1 MARRTR
7 PLLLLLLALASGG
20 VAALVALRYLR
31 QQTAPLLAAERP
43 KAQVVVAARPMPVGA
58 VVGERDVKLVEWSG
72 SVVPAGYFGNMAEVV
87 GRGLIIPMEENEPVL
102 AGKLAAQGIGGGLP
116 VIIDEGMRAFSIGVD
131 QVIGVS
137 GFVGPNTRVDVLL
150 TLAASPSLREATTK
164 VIMQNLKILAAGQQ
178 IQQDKEG
185 KPQQVPVITVL
196 VTPEQAETLGLATGQ
211 GRIQLALRNTLDTVN
226 VRTTGAPVSSLM
238 GTPPSRRAP
247 VSRRTVAV
255 QASEPEPTST
265 TVEVYRGGQRTLQ
278 KFGP

>member
-7 PLLLLLLALASGG
+7 PLLLLLLALVSGG

-31 QQTAPLLAAERP
+31 QQTAPLMAEAP
-43 KAQVVVAARPMPVGA
+43 KSKVVVAVRPLPVGSI
-58 VVGERDVKLVEWSG
+58 VGEQDVKLVDWSG
-72 SVVPAGYFGNMAEVV
+72 GVMPTGYFGSLTDVV
-87 GRGLIIPMEENEPVL
+87 GRGLIVPVEENEPVL
-102 AGKLAAQGIGGGLP
+102 AAKLAAKGAGGGLP
-116 VIIDEGMRAFSIGVD
+116 VIIDEGMRAFSMAVD

-150 TLAASPSLREATTK
+150 TLTTSPSLREPTTK
-164 VIMQNLKILAAGQQ
+164 VIMQNLRILAAGQT

-185 KPQQVPVITVL
+185 KPMNVPVVTLL

-211 GRIQLALRNTLDTVN
+211 GRIQLALRNTLDTVT
-226 VRTTGAPVSSLM
+226 VKTTGAPVSSLM

-247 VSRRTVAV
+247 TTRRGAAV
-255 QASEPEPTST
+255 RASEPEPTST

-278 KFGP
+278 KF

>member
-7 PLLLLLLALASGG
+7 PVLLLLLALVSGG

-31 QQTAPLLAAERP
+31 QQTAPLMATERP
-43 KAQVVVAARPMPVGA
+43 KARVVVAARPLPVGSI
-58 VVGERDVKLVEWSG
+58 VGEQDVKLVDWSG
-72 SVVPAGYFGNMAEVV
+72 GVTPAGYFGSVQEVV
-87 GRGLIIPMEENEPVL
+87 GRGLIVPVEENEPVL
-102 AGKLAAQGIGGGLP
+102 SGKLAAKGAGGGLP
-116 VIIDEGMRAFSIGVD
+116 VMIDEGMRAFSMAVD

-150 TLAASPSLREATTK
+150 TLASSPALKEPTTK
-164 VIMQNLKILAAGQQ
+164 VIMQNLRILAAGQT

-185 KPQQVPVITVL
+185 KPMNVPVVTLL

-211 GRIQLALRNTLDTVN
+211 GRIQLALRNTLDTVT
-226 VRTTGAPVSSLM
+226 VKTTGAPVSSLM

-247 VSRRTVAV
+247 TTRRSAAV
-255 QASEPEPTST
+255 RASEPEPTST

-278 KFGP
+278 KF